1 MREPNRPE
9 EKRRSRARSTAAT
22 IIKSES
28 GVEKTRNSQGRAKKP
43 AQDAVEDLVAVLSQ
57 KVVGQPAAT
66 RVIVPYIQMFQAG
79 LAPEGRPVGVFL
91 LLGPTGTGKTKT
103 VEALAEVLHG
113 SEKNV
118 LKVDCGEFQMEHEV
132 AKLIGAPPGYL
143 GHRETQPMLTQ
154 QKLNSV
160 TSEKCSLSL
169 VLFDEIEKAAPSMT
183 RLLLGVLDKG
193 VLRLGDNSTVNFEK
207 SLVFLTSNLG
217 AREMMREINPDFG
230 FQSVRTPDRT
240 DLTNKLQNI
249 ALVSVRKRFSPEFV
263 NRIDC
268 IITYQPLTAESLSA
282 ILDQQIT
289 DLQNHVNT
297 RLGNRSFTL
306 EVPFEA
312 RQFLLRKGTS
322 SEYGARELNRTIHRH
337 LTQPLAT
344 LVATNQINAGATLR
358 VEAPEG
364 AEKLT
369 LHTIEGE
376 AVRAP
381 AHPTVLL
388 VDDNRDLL
396 HFLERLMADAGW
408 RLLTAESATEARKL
422 VAENKV
428 NAALLDYMLPD
439 GNGVELGVEIL
450 TSSPKGL
457 VIIMTG
463 TILPPE
469 EEALCEEHNF
479 PVLRKPF
486 LASDVMNQIRSR
498 LVPAGKIARA
508 ETR

>member
-1 MREPNRPE
+1 MDKQKAPQN
-9 EKRRSRARSTAAT
+9 RSRKQA
-22 IIKSES
+22 
-28 GVEKTRNSQGRAKKP
+28 P
-43 AQDAVEDLVAVLSQ
+43 DLVEDLTAILSQ

-66 RVIVPYIQMFQAG
+66 KVIIPYVQMFQAG
-79 LAPEGRPVGVFL
+79 LSPEGRPVGVFL

-154 QKLNSV
+154 QKLNAV

-193 VLRLGDNSTVNFEK
+193 ILRLGDNSTVNFEK

-217 AREMMREINPDFG
+217 AREMMKEINPDFG
-230 FQSVRTPDRT
+230 FQSARGGERP
-240 DLTNKLQNI
+240 DLTGKLQSI
-249 ALVSVRKRFSPEFV
+249 GLVAVRKRFSPEFV
-263 NRIDC
+263 NRIDA
-268 IITYQPLTAESLSA
+268 IITYQPLSAETLAA
-282 ILDQQIT
+282 ILDKQIT

-306 EVPFEA
+306 DVPFEA
-312 RQFLLRKGTS
+312 RQFLLQKGTS
-322 SEYGARELNRTIHRH
+322 QEYGARELNRTIHRF

-344 LVATNQINAGATLR
+344 LVASNQVSPGSR
-358 VEAPEG
+358 VWVEVAEDG
-364 AEKLT
+364 EKLNIRT
-369 LHTIEGE
+369 VETPVG
-376 AVRAP
+376 AAP
-381 AHPTVLL
+381 TNPTVLL

-396 HFLERLMADAGW
+396 HFLERLMANDGW
-408 RLLTAESATEARKL
+408 TLLTAESATAAKRLLREHKP
-422 VAENKV
+422 

-439 GNGVELGVEIL
+439 GNGVELGVEFL
-450 TSSPKGL
+450 QSSPQML
-457 VIIMTG
+457 VIVMTG

-498 LVPAGKIARA
+498 LAPVGGAQRA
-508 ETR
+508 

>member
-1 MREPNRPE
+1 
-9 EKRRSRARSTAAT
+9 
-22 IIKSES
+22 
-28 GVEKTRNSQGRAKKP
+28 
-43 AQDAVEDLVAVLSQ
+43 
-57 KVVGQPAAT
+57 
-66 RVIVPYIQMFQAG
+66 
-79 LAPEGRPVGVFL
+79 
-91 LLGPTGTGKTKT
+91 
-103 VEALAEVLHG
+103 
-113 SEKNV
+113 
-118 LKVDCGEFQMEHEV
+118 MEHEV

-154 QKLNSV
+154 QRLNAV
-160 TSEKCSLSL
+160 TSEKCNLSL

-193 VLRLGDNSTVNFEK
+193 LLRLGDNSTVNFEK

-217 AREMMREINPDFG
+217 AREMMREINPEFG
-230 FQSVRTPDRT
+230 FQSVRPAERA
-240 DLTNKLQNI
+240 DLTSKLQGI
-249 ALVSVRKRFSPEFV
+249 GLGAVRKRFSPEFV

-268 IITYQPLTAESLSA
+268 IITYQPLTAESLST
-282 ILDQQIT
+282 ILDQHIV

-306 EVPFEA
+306 DVPFES
-312 RQFLLRKGTS
+312 RQFLLKKGTS
-322 SEYGARELNRTIHRH
+322 AEYGARELNRTIHRF

-344 LVATNQINAGATLR
+344 MVATNQINPGGL
-358 VEAPEG
+358 
-364 AEKLT
+364 
-369 LHTIEGE
+369 
-376 AVRAP
+376 VRAEVVDDGKLIIRAQEGDVSMGP

-408 RLLTAESATEARKL
+408 TLLTAENATDAKRL
-422 VAENKV
+422 MQENRP

-439 GNGVELGVEIL
+439 GNGVELGVEFL
-450 TSSPKGL
+450 QSVPQML
-457 VIIMTG
+457 VIVMTG

-469 EEALCEEHNF
+469 EEALCEEHDF

-498 LVPAGKIARA
+498 LLPVSGVVRA
-508 ETR
+508 

>member
-1 MREPNRPE
+1 MEKPKSPPSRPR
-9 EKRRSRARSTAAT
+9 KQSD
-22 IIKSES
+22 I
-28 GVEKTRNSQGRAKKP
+28 P
-43 AQDAVEDLVAVLSQ
+43 LEDLSAVLSR

-66 RVIVPYIQMFQAG
+66 RLIVPYIQMFQAG

-103 VEALAEVLHG
+103 IEALADVLHG

-154 QKLNSV
+154 QKLNAV

-217 AREMMREINPDFG
+217 AREMMREINPEFG
-230 FQSVRTPDRT
+230 FQSVRPAERA
-240 DLTNKLQNI
+240 DLTKKLQGIGLN
-249 ALVSVRKRFSPEFV
+249 AVRKRFSPEFV

-268 IITYQPLTAESLSA
+268 IITYQPLTVESLST
-282 ILDQQIT
+282 ILDQHIV

-306 EVPFEA
+306 DVPFET
-312 RQFLLRKGTS
+312 RQFLLKKGTS
-322 SEYGARELNRTIHRH
+322 AEYGARELNRTIHRF

-344 LVATNQINAGATLR
+344 MVATNQIGPGAL
-358 VEAPEG
+358 
-364 AEKLT
+364 
-369 LHTIEGE
+369 
-376 AVRAP
+376 VRAELGDDGKLNLRAQDGDGAIGP

-408 RLLTAESATEARKL
+408 TLLTAENATDAKRLMQQHKP
-422 VAENKV
+422 

-439 GNGVELGVEIL
+439 GNGVELGVEFL
-450 TSSPKGL
+450 QSVPQML
-457 VIIMTG
+457 VIVMTG

-469 EEALCEEHNF
+469 EEALCEEHDF

-498 LVPAGKIARA
+498 LLPVSGVVRA
-508 ETR
+508 